1 MQSFSN
7 EHIKW
12 SEFRRIFTFS
22 GPNFCNRKI
31 VSESYEFLPQC
42 SYIMNRTNFYRSA
55 PTCDQRLFM
64 QSFSNE
70 QSPNG
75 QNLGVF
81 YGSIDSFR
89 GPIFVTEKLF
99 QNRTNFYHIA
109 PPLI

>member
-1 MQSFSN
+1 MQ
-7 EHIKW
+7 I
-12 SEFRRIFTFS
+12 
-22 GPNFCNRKI
+22 
-31 VSESYEFLPQC
+31 
-42 SYIMNRTNFYRSA
+42 NRTNFYRSA

-81 YGSIDSFR
+81 NGSIDSFR

>member
-1 MQSFSN
+1 MLLHNRTNFYHIAPPCDIRLFMQSFSN
-7 EHIKW
+7 EQ
-12 SEFRRIFTFS
+12 SS
-22 GPNFCNRKI
+22 NG
-31 VSESYEFLPQC
+31 
-42 SYIMNRTNFYRSA
+42 NRTNFYRSA